1 MPAATPRGAS
11 GRPPA
16 SAAVPSGASG
26 APRDADGRTS
36 RAGLVGLAGLAG
48 LAGALRLRDV
58 RARRRDIR
66 PPQPA
71 GDGRGAGQVVL
82 SACGL
87 SAGYGTKPVVRDL
100 DLEVRAGEV
109 VTLLGPNGAGKT
121 TTLLALAGAL
131 APMAGEIHFAG
142 LPASAP
148 LHERARR
155 GLSLVPEE
163 RSVVMSLTVR
173 ENLRVGRCDAGR
185 ALAVFPEL
193 VEHLDRRAGLLS
205 GGQQQM
211 VTLARALARRPTVL
225 LADELSLGLAPQVVR
240 RLLGAVRE
248 AADTG
253 LAVVLVE
260 QHVRSALAIADRV
273 HVLRHGTLAWSGTAE
288 QAHTDR
294 DRLLGA
300 YLPLG

>member
-1 MPAATPRGAS
+1 M
-11 GRPPA
+11 
-16 SAAVPSGASG
+16 SA
-26 APRDADGRTS
+26 R
-36 RAGLVGLAGLAG
+36 GLA
-48 LAGALRLRDV
+48 
-58 RARRRDIR
+58 
-66 PPQPA
+66 
-71 GDGRGAGQVVL
+71 
-82 SACGL
+82 
-87 SAGYGTKPVVRDL
+87 AGYGNAPVVRGLDL
-100 DLEVRAGEV
+100 DVHPGEV

-131 APMAGEIHFAG
+131 VPMAGEVRFAG
-142 LPASAP
+142 LPAGAP

-155 GLSLVPEE
+155 GLSLVPAE

-173 ENLRVGRCDAGR
+173 DNLRVGRCDPGH

-193 VEHLDRRAGLLS
+193 AEHLDRRAGLLS

-211 VTLARALARRPTVL
+211 VALARALARRPTVL

-248 AADTG
+248 AADGG

-273 HVLRHGTLAWSGTAE
+273 HVLRHGACAWSGTAE
-288 QAHTDR
+288 QAAADR
-294 DRLLGA
+294 DHLLGA